1 MACEDFMRH
10 VNTLDAPIN
19 VMAMTW
25 SEQMILEPHH
35 KNIMRSLVALLL
47 CNMVSWSKK

>member
-1 MACEDFMRH
+1 MRH

-35 KNIMRSLVALLL
+35 IKIMRSLITLL
-47 CNMVSWSKK
+47 